1 MNLLITPVLLG
12 FAQVHA
18 SEPSEEESLLF
29 SEIPV
34 VTGASKHEQ
43 RVSEAPAS
51 VTIVT
56 AEQIQR
62 FGWRTVGEIL
72 DGVRSIHVTRD
83 RNYAFAGVRGF
94 SPPSA
99 YGERTL
105 IMLDGFR
112 INNPLY
118 DGGNVD
124 RNIPIDVD
132 DIDRIEVILG
142 PGSALYGT
150 NAVLGVVNIITRRGR
165 DLAGGNIAVVGGS
178 YNTLGGH
185 TSWGNRFDNDLEV
198 LIAAGGRWSEG
209 QDHYYPLYDDPLTN
223 NGIAEDL
230 DAEWDFDTLTKIGFR
245 DLQFEAF
252 LGAREK
258 EFPTGA
264 FETHFNGQ
272 RSFTNETNA
281 GVSLSFDR
289 TTSSGSQLHSALQM
303 QYYDY
308 FGDYMY
314 NWGDADAVD
323 LIANHDK
330 SNSLGWG
337 AETHIIQ
344 PVLDSHQVTIGAE
357 VRHVF
362 RMTQYNEDRL
372 PDPVVNIDLSDSI
385 FHGGVYLQDE
395 WKVVD
400 RVRVTSGV
408 RADMYPDFGLSINP
422 RLALLVD
429 PTSTTTIKLLYGTAF
444 RAPNG
449 YERFY
454 DDGGWFNKAP
464 DSLDPEKIRTA
475 EGVVEQGLGSHWSA
489 VATVYHSSMTD
500 LISTRL
506 DDEGLAV
513 FDNIDSTRNKGA
525 ELGAEGHPS
534 WLEARGSV
542 SLHDVRDTATND
554 VLHNAPLWLGKALVS
569 PAVVPNHVFL
579 GMEMLAVGSRTDP
592 GGVTLGPHAIVNAN
606 LLTRD
611 LIEDLNLA
619 VSVRNV
625 LGTKYR
631 HTAGYE
637 IAQAGILQDGRNYRL
652 TASYEF

>member
-1 MNLLITPVLLG
+1 MICLILPLLIAPVS
-12 FAQVHA
+12 A
-18 SEPSEEESLLF
+18 SELSEEESLLF
-29 SEIPV
+29 SKIPV

-105 IMLDGFR
+105 LLLDGFR
-112 INNPLY
+112 LNNPLY

-132 DIDRIEVILG
+132 DIDRIEIILG

-165 DLAGGNIAVVGGS
+165 DLAGGSVTLEGGS
-178 YNTLGGH
+178 YNTMGGH

-209 QDHYYPLYDDPLTN
+209 QDHYYALYDDPLTN
-223 NGIAEDL
+223 NGLAEDL
-230 DAEWDFDTLTKIGFR
+230 DAEWDFDTLAKVGFR
-245 DLQFEAF
+245 DLQLQVF

-272 RSFTNETNA
+272 RSFTNETN
-281 GVSLSFDR
+281 GGLSVSFDR
-289 TTSSGSQLHSALQM
+289 TTPSGGTLHSAVQM

-314 NWGDADAVD
+314 NWGDAENVD
-323 LIANHDK
+323 LIANHDE
-330 SNSLGWG
+330 SDSLGWG
-337 AETHIIQ
+337 AESHITQ
-344 PVLDSHQVTIGAE
+344 PLFDSHHVTVGAE
-357 VRHVF
+357 VRHIF
-362 RMTQYNEDRL
+362 RMTQSNEDVL
-372 PDPVVNIDLSDSI
+372 PDPVVNMDLDNSTI
-385 FHGGVYLQDE
+385 YGGVYLQDE
-395 WKVVD
+395 WKMVD
-400 RVRVTSGV
+400 AVSVTSGV
-408 RADMYPDFGLSINP
+408 RADIYPDFGLTINP

-429 PTSTTTIKLLYGTAF
+429 PTSTTTLKLLYGTAF

-475 EGVVEQGLGSHWSA
+475 EGVVEQGLGLNWSA
-489 VATVYHSSMTD
+489 VATVYHSTMTD

-513 FDNIDSTRNKGA
+513 FDNIDSVRNMGA
-525 ELGAEGHPS
+525 ELGAEGHPA
-534 WLEARGSV
+534 WLETRGSL
-542 SLHDVRDTATND
+542 SLHDVRDTTTND
-554 VLHNAPLWLGKALVS
+554 VLHNAPLILGKALVS

-579 GMEMLAVGSRTDP
+579 GMELIAIGSRTDP
-592 GGVTLGPHAIVNAN
+592 SGVALGPHAIVNAN

-611 LIEDLNLA
+611 LIDGLQLAFMARNL
-619 VSVRNV
+619 
-625 LGTKYR
+625 LGTSYR

-637 IAQAGILQDGRNYRL
+637 IAQAGIEQDGRNYRL
-652 TASYEF
+652 TASYRF